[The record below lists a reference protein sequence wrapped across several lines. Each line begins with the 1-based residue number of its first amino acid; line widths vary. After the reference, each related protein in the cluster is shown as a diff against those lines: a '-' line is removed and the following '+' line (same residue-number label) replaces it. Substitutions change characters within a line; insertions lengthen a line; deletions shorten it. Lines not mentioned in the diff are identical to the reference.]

1 MAQSIN
7 LIPQQEVRE
16 QQKVKIVKVSTILT
30 VLVLVIVA
38 GISIFYF
45 KKTTDLNN
53 ELSQVNA
60 DIEQLRGNIRSME
73 PIEVKARNL
82 YKKYSVL
89 DKLFKERVAFSL
101 LLEELRVREP
111 DGLVVASLDIRGTEA
126 VLSGN
131 GQNYNVISDFIRAL
145 VDQDFPS
152 GNPDLKDL
160 FSNVQL
166 STVSYDNSKATVN
179 FSLNVTFREDK
190 LIK

>member
-16 QQKVKIVKVSTILT
+16 QQKVKIVKASTIVT
-30 VLVLVIVA
+30 VLVLVLVA
-38 GISIFYF
+38 AVSVFYF
-45 KKTTDLNN
+45 KKTSDLNN
-53 ELSQVNA
+53 ELTQVNEN
-60 DIEQLRGNIRSME
+60 IEQLRGNIRSME

-89 DKLFKERVAFSL
+89 DKLFNERVAFSL
-101 LLEELRVREP
+101 LLEELRAREP
-111 DGLVVASLDIRGTEA
+111 EGLVVASLDIRGSEA
-126 VLSGN
+126 VLSGS

-145 VDQDFPS
+145 VNPDFPS

-160 FSNVQL
+160 FSDVQL